1 MRLTIKN
8 FRSIR
13 EQEVELAPI
22 TVVYGPNGSGKSS
35 LLYAL
40 LTLKNIVLNP
50 NQPPA
55 GFFNYGFASL
65 GGFESVVFDHQTG
78 KSIILE
84 LTLERDGRVLSYK
97 VAIGENAGDF
107 VLSLEKNGEIDIK
120 LNLPIPFPY
129 PANQQAQ
136 ASVAS
141 DYGSLG
147 VIWNGIT
154 AQVQAGQPSQEAQ
167 EGANKLATYLN
178 ELIETI
184 RKVSFVPLKR
194 GFSKPQFSTVSISPM
209 IATEDEIA
217 SFISNNNKYLVPKI
231 SLYLEKI
238 LERDLR
244 VNFTPGTAIFS
255 LDATD
260 RNSGIASELVNEGF
274 GVNQIVYILAK
285 CLHHDAGWVC
295 IEEPEIHLHPTAI
308 RNLARAL
315 ARIVREEEKQFVI
328 STHSESFLLALLAL
342 VDEGELK
349 PAELA
354 CYLAQKEKRVTR
366 FERQVVNEKGQI
378 EGGLMTFIEGEL
390 EDIRTFMKITE

>member
-1 MRLTIKN
+1 MKLSIRN

-13 EQEVELAPI
+13 EQDVELAPI

-40 LTLKNIVLNP
+40 LTLKNIILNP
-50 NQPPA
+50 NQTPA
-55 GFFNYGFASL
+55 GFFNYGFASF

-78 KSIILE
+78 RSIALELILE
-84 LTLERDGRVLSYK
+84 REERTLSYK
-97 VAIGENAGDF
+97 VAIGENTGEFA
-107 VLSLEKNGEIDIK
+107 LSLKKSEEIDIE
-120 LNLPIPFPY
+120 LQLPVSFPY

-141 DYGSLG
+141 NNGSLN
-147 VIWNGIT
+147 VTWNGIT
-154 AQVQAGQPSQEAQ
+154 AQVQAEGPAPESQNA
-167 EGANKLATYLN
+167 ANKLATLLN
-178 ELIETI
+178 ELVEVL

-194 GFSKPQFSTVSISPM
+194 GFSQPQYSTVSISPM
-209 IATEDEIA
+209 LSTENEVA
-217 SFISNNNKYLVPKI
+217 SFISNNKYLVPKI
-231 SLYLEKI
+231 SLYLEQI
-238 LERDLR
+238 LGRDFR
-244 VNFTPGTAIFS
+244 VNFVPGTAIFS

-260 RNSGIASELVNEGF
+260 KKTGVGSELVNEGF
-274 GVNQIVYILAK
+274 GVNQIVYVLAR
-285 CLHHDAGWVC
+285 CLHRDAGWVC

-315 ARIVREEEKQFVI
+315 AQIAHEEEKQFVI

-354 CYLAQKEKRVTR
+354 CYLAQKEKRATR
-366 FERQVVNEKGQI
+366 FERQAVNEKGQI
-378 EGGLMTFIEGEL
+378 DGGLTTFIEGEL
-390 EDIRTFMKITE
+390 EDIRTFMKISG